1 MKGCVKPW
9 IVFRIL
15 AKLFRKPCCY
25 LCPFIFL
32 QWTNMSIF
40 QCPSFYEA
48 YIQFSW
54 FSLTSIYINIAYGY
68 KLKSKKVKK
77 KSLHIGCQQVGSML
91 VQRLSLTSIYIN
103 ISYWYKLKSKKVKKK
118 LLHIANKLVHTADLK
133 SRHITQHVNEGFGK
147 RVPTTMIQLLK
158 EKKKT
163 GKLEQ
168 IHSNLKSHHRLP
180 PPPLTAGLHIQ
191 RLHLLKTQ

>member
-1 MKGCVKPW
+1 MFCFFFTFEQEHWHRVLSKIDHKVSKSVKFVFILINTTVIDIHSFLWLILIMKGCVKPW

-32 QWTNMSIF
+32 QWTNMLIF

-48 YIQFSW
+48 YIHFSW

-118 LLHIANKLVHTADLK
+118 
-133 SRHITQHVNEGFGK
+133 
-147 RVPTTMIQLLK
+147 
-158 EKKKT
+158 
-163 GKLEQ
+163 
-168 IHSNLKSHHRLP
+168 
-180 PPPLTAGLHIQ
+180 
-191 RLHLLKTQ
+191 